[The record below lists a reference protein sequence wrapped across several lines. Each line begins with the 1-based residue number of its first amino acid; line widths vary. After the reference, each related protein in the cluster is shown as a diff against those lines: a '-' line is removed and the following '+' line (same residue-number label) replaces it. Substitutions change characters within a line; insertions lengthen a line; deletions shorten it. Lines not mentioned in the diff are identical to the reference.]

1 MEFLYLVLLV
11 LVMVLATSPAWLFFF
26 FRRFYPPWKLAK
38 NAGIPVTYKELVVMS
53 IRHIPYVKIVK
64 SRIAYFESGFDVSLD
79 DLCFHYL
86 AGGNPAM
93 VLAGLQ
99 KAKANNIN
107 LSFEQACEF
116 DLKEKG
122 LN

>member
-1 MEFLYLVLLV
+1 MEIGEER
-11 LVMVLATSPAWLFFF
+11 W
-26 FRRFYPPWKLAK
+26 
-38 NAGIPVTYKELVVMS
+38 IPVTYKELVVMS
-53 IRHIPYVKIVK
+53 MRHIPYVKIVK
-64 SRIAYFESGFDVSLD
+64 ARIAYFESGFDVSLD